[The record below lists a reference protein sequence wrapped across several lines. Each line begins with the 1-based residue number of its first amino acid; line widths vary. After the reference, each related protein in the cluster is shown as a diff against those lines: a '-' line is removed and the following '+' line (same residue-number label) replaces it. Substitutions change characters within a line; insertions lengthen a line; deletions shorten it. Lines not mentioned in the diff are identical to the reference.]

1 MSKSGRWYPIRTDTA
16 SNMLED
22 VLSKFRSELEL
33 ALEPIKER
41 LDALE
46 SRITTGTP
54 ETGFI
59 PADIM
64 KTEYYKYE
72 YPAEE
77 ETGGVRPLTLISE
90 ISAARRA
97 LYGYGMLA
105 TELGLPKDMQEG
117 IRHLEHMTSA
127 VMRLYQTMILLQAAQ
142 TAFEAGT
149 PMGWVMLALAGGSAA
164 ASLVYAGRSVGGG

>member
-1 MSKSGRWYPIRTDTA
+1 MATPYYPIKD
-16 SNMLED
+16 
-22 VLSKFRSELEL
+22 LSDILAKFRLELEL
-33 ALEPIKER
+33 ALEPIRER

-46 SRITTGTP
+46 SRTGTA
-54 ETGFI
+54 ETGYI
-59 PADIM
+59 PDDVM

-72 YPAEE
+72 YPVEE
-77 ETGGVRPLTLISE
+77 ETGGVRPLSMIAE

-105 TELGLPKDMQEG
+105 TELGLPKEMGEQ
-117 IRHLEHMTSA
+117 IRHFEQLTSA

-149 PMGWVMLALAGGSAA
+149 PMGWLMIILAGGSAA
-164 ASLVYAGRSVGGG
+164 ASLVYTGRAVGG